1 MNPTIKPKT
10 KPTITWDYIS
20 TNDTGVVDS
29 GASHIYIAPS
39 APHGPPDITTPT
51 VHVGTSTGTVQRS
64 SATAALPITQLA
76 NHFPT
81 TGNIMPN
88 FTNTLIGFGSI

>member
-1 MNPTIKPKT
+1 MNPTIKPTT
-10 KPTITWDYIS
+10 KQTVTWDYLS
-20 TNDTGVVDS
+20 PNDTVVVDL

-51 VHVGTSTGTVQRS
+51 VHVGTSTGAVQRS

-76 NHFPT
+76 NDFPT

-88 FTNTLIGFGSI
+88 FTNTLIGAG